1 MRDSEKKSR
10 FCSQN
15 LNIRKARRE
24 SRCFRASHEA
34 HAPDEHEKRRRA
46 AVPASGTSRPWLQG
60 GEGEVMPHCTSGRG
74 STRLW
79 FPAVGQRWVG
89 LSQTS
94 CALSDHRYVAAEG
107 KKALLSPNTSCG
119 VTSTREGKRRRHQSA
134 LWGAVRFRPPLSV
147 ALTAVG
153 VECQTRSPPSISLAA
168 KHPEKIYVWQDSQ
181 GEKKISAHVPSE
193 RKAGRIVFASGTVRT
208 TIPYIWEM

>member
-1 MRDSEKKSR
+1 MPATRLMPPTSTRRDDGPPS
-10 FCSQN
+10 
-15 LNIRKARRE
+15 
-24 SRCFRASHEA
+24 
-34 HAPDEHEKRRRA
+34 P
-46 AVPASGTSRPWLQG
+46 PAGHHGPGCRV
-60 GEGEVMPHCTSGRG
+60 ERGEVMPHCTSGRG

-94 CALSDHRYVAAEG
+94 CALSDRRYVAAEG
-107 KKALLSPNTSCG
+107 EKALLSPNTSCG

-134 LWGAVRFRPPLSV
+134 LGGAVRFRPPLSV

-181 GEKKISAHVPSE
+181 GEKKSVLTCRLNAKRAESFLP
-193 RKAGRIVFASGTVRT
+193 RAR
-208 TIPYIWEM
+208 

>member
-1 MRDSEKKSR
+1 MLPCQPRGSR
-10 FCSQN
+10 
-15 LNIRKARRE
+15 
-24 SRCFRASHEA
+24 
-34 HAPDEHEKRRRA
+34 PRRA
-46 AVPASGTSRPWLQG
+46 REETTGRRPRQRGITALAAGWR
-60 GEGEVMPHCTSGRG
+60 GEVMPHRTSGRG

-94 CALSDHRYVAAEG
+94 CALSDRRYVAAEG
-107 KKALLSPNTSCG
+107 EKALLSPNTSCG

-134 LWGAVRFRPPLSV
+134 LWGAVRFRPPLSI

-153 VECQTRSPPSISLAA
+153 VECQTRSTEHLFGSEASGEDLRLARQ
-168 KHPEKIYVWQDSQ
+168 P
-181 GEKKISAHVPSE
+181 GGKKISAHGPSE

-208 TIPYIWEM
+208 TISYIWEM